1 MKKKDIVKSHQDFNK
16 IIKKGSKIANSA
28 FAIYYKDNNIGYS
41 RYGISVGTK
50 LGNAVFRNRYKR
62 KIRMI
67 VTTNMDVLKET
78 NTDYVII
85 LRKNGVDISH
95 EQLEAKFVELAKK
108 IRSKN
113 EKKNNPVK
121 NEVTGQNLTENILC
135 KPSNKNVIKI
145 YEKNGVNIKKLPT
158 CDNFK
163 INSGKYEGLWTS
175 IFVKPLAF
183 VLLKLGEAVGNY
195 AVSLIIISLIIRL
208 IAFPFT
214 KKTAMQSELLKKA
227 QPEITR
233 IQNKYKDKQDQ
244 ESLTR
249 QSQEMMAVYK
259 KYNISPMS
267 GCLFS
272 MIQLPL
278 FIAFF
283 EAVQRTPAIFEGKFL
298 GLQLG
303 TTPMV
308 GLTTSGIITY
318 IILMILIA
326 ATTFYSFKMNMS
338 GNSLDPS
345 MKMMPVMMSVMIII
359 TALFMP
365 SALGIY
371 WVTTNLFTIFQNI
384 SVKRS
389 KEKYEKA

>member
-1 MKKKDIVKSHQDFNK
+1 MMV
-16 IIKKGSKIANSA
+16 
-28 FAIYYKDNNIGYS
+28 
-41 RYGISVGTK
+41 
-50 LGNAVFRNRYKR
+50 
-62 KIRMI
+62 
-67 VTTNMDVLKET
+67 
-78 NTDYVII
+78 
-85 LRKNGVDISH
+85 
-95 EQLEAKFVELAKK
+95 
-108 IRSKN
+108 
-113 EKKNNPVK
+113 
-121 NEVTGQNLTENILC
+121 
-135 KPSNKNVIKI
+135 KPSV
-145 YEKNGVNIKKLPT
+145 
-158 CDNFK
+158 
-163 INSGKYEGLWTS
+163 
-175 IFVKPLAF
+175 
-183 VLLKLGEAVGNY
+183 
-195 AVSLIIISLIIRL
+195 
-208 IAFPFT
+208 
-214 KKTAMQSELLKKA
+214 SELLKKA

-389 KEKYEKA
+389 KEKYGKA

>member
-1 MKKKDIVKSHQDFNK
+1 MKKTNNKKK
-16 IIKKGSKIANSA
+16 II
-28 FAIYYKDNNIGYS
+28 
-41 RYGISVGTK
+41 
-50 LGNAVFRNRYKR
+50 
-62 KIRMI
+62 
-67 VTTNMDVLKET
+67 
-78 NTDYVII
+78 II
-85 LRKNGVDISH
+85 LLLLLLTTGCTKNLTD
-95 EQLEAKFVELAKK
+95 
-108 IRSKN
+108 
-113 EKKNNPVK
+113 KKNNPVK

-135 KPSNKNVIKI
+135 KPSNKNVMKI

-183 VLLKLGEAVGNY
+183 VLLKLGETVGNY

-233 IQNKYKDKQDQ
+233 IQNKYKDKKDQ

-389 KEKYEKA
+389 KEKYGKA